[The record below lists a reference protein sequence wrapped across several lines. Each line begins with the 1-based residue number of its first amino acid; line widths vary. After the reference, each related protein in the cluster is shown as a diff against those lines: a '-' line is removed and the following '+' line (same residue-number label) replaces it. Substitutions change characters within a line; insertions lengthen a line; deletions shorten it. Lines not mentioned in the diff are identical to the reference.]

1 MRTADWTAS
10 VTVLDRLT
18 AVLEAFGPE
27 DVGLGVSEIARRAN
41 LPKSTVSRIAA
52 DLARQGCLDNT
63 GGKLSIGVRLFEL
76 GNAVEA
82 PRVLR
87 EAALPVMAELREAT
101 GHSAYVAVVDEE
113 DTVTIAIMRGDAT
126 AGPSAAI
133 GGRRPSHSTALGRA
147 VRRCTGEWPVAR
159 TTECVVELDDASETI
174 CVASPILGPGAVP
187 VAALAIVGGSDLNIA
202 VGSRDVQAAAHAVSR
217 RLAAIRAR

>member
-1 MRTADWTAS
+1 MRTADWTDS

-52 DLARQGCLDNT
+52 DLARHGCLDSA
-63 GGKLSIGVRLFEL
+63 GGKLAIGVRLFEL

-101 GHSAYVAVVDEE
+101 GQTAYLVVVDG
-113 DTVTIAIMRGDAT
+113 DDVVPIAIMR
-126 AGPSAAI
+126 AGTGSGTPTTM
-133 GGRRPSHSTALGRA
+133 GGRVPAHATMLGRA
-147 VRRCTGEWPVAR
+147 IRSCVDGA
-159 TTECVVELDDASETI
+159 TERMTEYVVETDEASETS
-174 CVASPILGPGAVP
+174 CVASPVLSLGSVP
-187 VAALAIVGGSDLNIA
+187 VAALAVVGGSEPNSVR
-202 VGSRDVQAAAHAVSR
+202 VGRDVQAAARAVSR
-217 RLAAIRAR
+217 RLVTIRSR

>member
-18 AVLEAFGPE
+18 AVLEAFGPD

-52 DLARQGCLDNT
+52 DLARQGCLDNA
-63 GGKLSIGVRLFEL
+63 GGKLSIGVRFFEL

-101 GHSAYVAVVDEE
+101 GQSAYLAVVDDD
-113 DTVTIAIMRGDAT
+113 DTLTIAIMRGGPSS
-126 AGPSAAI
+126 GPSARV
-133 GGRRPSHSTALGRA
+133 GGRRPSHATVLGRA
-147 VRRCTGEWPVAR
+147 VRRCTAEWSVVRA
-159 TTECVVELDDASETI
+159 TECVVELDETTGTVCI
-174 CVASPILGPGAVP
+174 ASPILGPGAVP
-187 VAALAIVGGSDLNIA
+187 VAALAVVGGSGLNTA
-202 VGSRDVQAAAHAVSR
+202 VVGRDVHAAAHAVSR
-217 RLAAIRAR
+217 RLAVIRAR